1 MNAIAYASRLFYE
14 PSRIH
19 AAAVYCSDGRMGD
32 HFDDFLQNG
41 LRLPRY
47 DRVALPGGPAMLLDH
62 GCSRSAVTHDALSF
76 LVEAH
81 GLERVL
87 LIAHEGCAFY
97 AQRLGIPDEHMEACQ
112 CRDLRQAAARV
123 RETAPHLL
131 IDTYFARVSGNR
143 IIVEQ
148 LETHR
153 PAEMIR
159 G

>member
-62 GCSRSAVTHDALSF
+62 GCSRSHSAATRDALSF

-81 GLERVL
+81 G
-87 LIAHEGCAFY
+87 AKW
-97 AQRLGIPDEHMEACQ
+97 PDNSHGSDPFQSAEAWCPLVMHGVAPAPIVSTVT
-112 CRDLRQAAARV
+112 RDGEARGDHGGFTSDKRGGSLAA
-123 RETAPHLL
+123 
-131 IDTYFARVSGNR
+131 
-143 IIVEQ
+143 
-148 LETHR
+148 
-153 PAEMIR
+153 
-159 G
+159 